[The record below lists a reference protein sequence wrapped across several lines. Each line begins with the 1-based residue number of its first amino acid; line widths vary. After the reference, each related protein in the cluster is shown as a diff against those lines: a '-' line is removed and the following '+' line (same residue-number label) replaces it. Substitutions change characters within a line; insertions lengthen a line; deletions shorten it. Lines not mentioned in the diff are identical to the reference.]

1 MNRASRVARRP
12 LFLLFPLAVL
22 VALPQGAPAKPVR
35 HAAKPAAAAPAPE
48 APPASALPPLP
59 PQDDPWL
66 YAGSDVPHD
75 KEWAFGTLENGLRW
89 AVRAN
94 SVPPGQVSIRIRMDV
109 GSLYEKPEEAGY
121 AHLIEH
127 LVFRQSKYLG
137 QNEAIPTWQRLG
149 ATLGSDTNAETSSTA
164 TVFKIDLPN
173 ATPQTMDESF
183 KLLSGMMAEPNLS
196 ESDIRT
202 EVPIVLA
209 EKRER
214 GGTQEH
220 VSNALRE
227 MIAYG
232 QPLADH
238 ATIGSAATLEAAHQ
252 DSVRAFHARW
262 YRPEN
267 AAIIV
272 SGDADPRLMAAL
284 IQKWFGDWHPEG
296 KHTPAPD
303 FGEPAAPIGGDPANP
318 VTYARVLVEPT
329 APRALQMAVLR
340 PWHEKQD
347 TITYNEGLMIDQVA
361 QAIINRRLE
370 ARARAG
376 ASYLTASVNQQNQSR
391 SVDGTFTSIQ
401 PIDGDWQAAL
411 RDVRAVI
418 ADALATPPSPEEIAR
433 EVAEINVAF
442 ESSVQQRALQPGGRL
457 ADDLINAL
465 DIHETVASP
474 EVVLDIFKQSI
485 PLFTPEAVLEHGR
498 KLFQGRAIRA
508 LYVTPDAKDGTS
520 DDLKLALMQKVAPD
534 SHARLAE
541 KAVSF
546 KDLPP
551 IGAPQQE
558 VADSQTVLRGIEQV
572 DFANGVKVQLWPTQ
586 DDPGRVTVKVRFGAG
601 ARAFDAK
608 NDVYATLGGMA
619 LVGSGEGNLG
629 QEELDRI
636 STGRKMGFDLK
647 SDDSFFLFS
656 ADTRSEDLGDQLYLF
671 ADKLA
676 DPRWDHA
683 PFKRAQA
690 AAKVQYGTY
699 AASPQGV
706 LERDLKALQ
715 RGGDPRF
722 AAPTPE
728 QITAATPEGF
738 RAVWEPI
745 LKQGPVEVQI
755 FGDFNRDKALD
766 SLRHTFGALSTRGD
780 LPAGTLPPTVQPPL
794 SPPGPI
800 VLRHSGDPG
809 QAAAV
814 VSWPTSG
821 GTTLLRESRQLDVLG
836 QLFALRMMQA
846 MREKAGASYA
856 PQVSSDWPLDLTNG
870 GTITATAIVQPDV
883 VPTFFATAREIAAD
897 LVAKPVT
904 PDELERVVEP
914 LRQQIQ
920 RAGSSTAFFMQQT
933 EGATQ
938 DPERYKA
945 IRTLLVDYTGV
956 SPEAIQQLAAKYL
969 TPEAPLRVA
978 VIGDK
983 AELPAGLNA
992 AAAKKK
998 R

>member
-1 MNRASRVARRP
+1 MGIRIDYAMNRSSRASRSLSLMLSV
-12 LFLLFPLAVL
+12 AVL
-22 VALPQGAPAKPVR
+22 VAVPQVAPARPGDHPNQANVV
-35 HAAKPAAAAPAPE
+35 
-48 APPASALPPLP
+48 SALPPLP

-66 YAGSDVPHD
+66 YQGSDVPHD
-75 KEWAFGTLENGLRW
+75 KEWSFGTLENGLRW

-94 SVPPGQVSIRIRMDV
+94 AVPPGQVSIRIRMDV
-109 GSLYEKPEEAGY
+109 GSMYEKPEEAGF

-149 ATLGSDTNAETSSTA
+149 ATLGSDTNAETTTTQ

-173 ATPQTMDESF
+173 ATPQTLDESF

-220 VSNALRE
+220 VLDALRE

-238 ATIGSAATLEAAHQ
+238 ATIGSVATVEGAHQ
-252 DSVRAFHARW
+252 DAVRAFHDRW

-272 SGDADPRLMAAL
+272 SGDIDPRLSAAL
-284 IQKWFGDWHPEG
+284 IQKWFGDWHPQG
-296 KHTPAPD
+296 PHIPAPD
-303 FGEPAAPIGGDPANP
+303 FGEPAAPIGGDPDNP
-318 VTYARVLVEPT
+318 VTYARVLVESN
-329 APRALQMAVLR
+329 APRALTMAVLR

-376 ASYLTASVNQQNQSR
+376 ASYLSASVNQQNESR
-391 SVDGTFTSIQ
+391 SVDGTFVSIQ
-401 PIDGDWQAAL
+401 PIDGQWQAAL
-411 RDVRAVI
+411 HDVRAVI
-418 ADALATPPSPEEIAR
+418 ADAMKTPPTPEEIAR

-442 ESSVQQRALQPGGRL
+442 ESAVQQRALQPGGRL
-457 ADDLINAL
+457 ADDLVQAL

-485 PLFTPEAVLEHGR
+485 PLFTPDAVLDHGR

-520 DDLKLALMQKVAPD
+520 EELKAALMDKVDPD
-534 SHARLAE
+534 SHARLASE
-541 KAVSF
+541 KIAF
-546 KDLPP
+546 ADLPA

-558 VADSQTVLRGIEQV
+558 VADSQTPLRGIEQV

-586 DDPGRVTVKVRFGAG
+586 DDPGRVTVKVRFGGG
-601 ARAFDAK
+601 ARAFTDK
-608 NDVYATLGGMA
+608 TDVYALLGGMA
-619 LVGSGEGNLG
+619 LVGSGEGKLG

-636 STGRKMGFDLK
+636 TTGRKMGFELK
-647 SDDSFFLFS
+647 ADDGFFQFS
-656 ADTRSEDLGDQLYLF
+656 ADTRAEDLADQLYLF
-671 ADKLA
+671 ADKFA
-676 DPRWDHA
+676 DPRWDTA

-690 AAKVQYGTY
+690 AARVQYASF

-706 LERDLKALQ
+706 IERELKSLQ

-722 AAPTPE
+722 AAPTPD
-728 QITAATPEGF
+728 QISAATPEGF
-738 RAVWEPI
+738 RATWDPI
-745 LKQGPVEVQI
+745 LKSGPIEVQI
-755 FGDFNRDKALD
+755 FGDFNRDKALAA
-766 SLRHTFGALSTRGD
+766 LRSTFGALAARGN
-780 LPAGTLPPTVQPPL
+780 LPADTLAPSVQPPL
-794 SPPGPI
+794 VTPMP
-800 VLRHSGDPG
+800 VLLRHDGDPG
-809 QAAAV
+809 QAAAIV
-814 VSWPTSG
+814 TWPTGG
-821 GTTLLRESRQLDVLG
+821 GTGPLRESRQLDVLSQVFANRLMG
-836 QLFALRMMQA
+836 QL
-846 MREKAGASYA
+846 RERAGASYA

-870 GTITATAIVQPDV
+870 GTFTASAILQPDV
-883 VPTFFATAREIAAD
+883 VPAFFTIARGIAAD
-897 LVAKPVT
+897 LATKPVSA
-904 PDELERVVEP
+904 DELERVIEP
-914 LRQQIQ
+914 VRQQIA
-920 RAGSSTAFFMQQT
+920 RASSSTAFFMQQI

-938 DPERYKA
+938 DPARYQA
-945 IRTLLVDYTGV
+945 VRSLLVDYTGV
-956 SPEAIQQLAAKYL
+956 SPQALQALAAKYL
-969 TPEAPLRVA
+969 LPDNALRVA

-983 AELPAGLNA
+983 AQVPTELTQAAG
-992 AAAKKK
+992 KKH